1 MKLYATIIT
10 LFILQSFL
18 SAQYS
23 IKGKIVNQDN
33 QAVEFLDITIIQ
45 DDSIIDSYS
54 TNSDGTFI
62 LKSNHGDFELLIEE
76 MGKLLEQRKISVD
89 NDLDLGVL
97 KIVSQQQN
105 LKEVVVQGK
114 AKTYERQIDRL
125 VFNVENSIAAIGG
138 DALDALK
145 NTPSV
150 KIKNDQISIVG
161 KNSVNVLIND
171 RIVQMNGED
180 LTNYLKSIPS
190 ANIKKIEVITNPP
203 AKYEAEGNSG
213 LINIVLKE
221 AKENAWSTTLRSS
234 YTQGFYGQLNNGI
247 NFSYSKDKFSALVDL
262 SHYSG
267 SNIYTNDMNYYYPSE
282 HWSQKMSNKKIY
294 RGLSALTT
302 LSYKINDYNTVGF
315 QFNGGHNYNGSR
327 EKTRTISN
335 QNGQIVKDFSTNSR
349 VKGDGDYYNMNVNY
363 NHKFDSVG
371 KKFSVDLDY
380 MSNKGNNGNDF
391 ISDMYFKQ
399 DRKTILANNLNN
411 KDIENASGK
420 VDFYFPFKKGTWE
433 FGSKVSS
440 TKSDYQLNSN
450 FTDLA
455 TNVDLMTQDD
465 HFKYTENVESL
476 YVSFQRK
483 LSDKWSTKIGLRG
496 EYTQSKAN
504 SLTTNSVTEKEYF
517 KLFPTFYVQYQPKE
531 NHSFNLNFGRRIQRP
546 SFWELNPNK
555 WYSNPIS
562 YTEGN
567 PFIQP
572 SFVYNVE
579 LSYGF
584 KDYIQAKV
592 YYQNMQDG
600 FGQIAFHGEEEL
612 DGELT
617 QTQVFKRLNYYKM
630 SSYGIVLS
638 STVKPTKWWESNLEL
653 SLSYNKSIN
662 EIDILDK
669 EYTGNGSNFSIYNNL
684 NLNTKKTLTAQIN
697 YYYAPKG
704 KNREF
709 NYTSSSSLDIGFKY
723 LVLDKKLTLS
733 LMMYDIFKTDV
744 MTITTNVQNI
754 PQSFKQYYDSQS
766 IRFSLSYKF
775 GNSKISVN
783 KRQTSN
789 AEEANRSG
797 GN

>member
-1 MKLYATIIT
+1 MRLYATIIT

-125 VFNVENSIAAIGG
+125 VFNVENSIAATGG

-161 KNSVNVLIND
+161 KNTVSVLVND
-171 RIVQMNGED
+171 RIVQMSGED

-234 YTQGFYGQLNNGI
+234 YTQGVYGQLNNGV
-247 NFSYSKDKFSALVDL
+247 NFSYSKDKFSVLADL
-262 SHYSG
+262 SHYTG
-267 SNIYTNDMNYYYPSE
+267 SNIYTNDMNYYYPTE
-282 HWSQKMSNKKIY
+282 HWSQKMNNKKIY

-302 LSYKINDYNTVGF
+302 LSYKINDKNTVGV
-315 QFNGGHNYNGSR
+315 QFNGGHSYNGSR
-327 EKTRTISN
+327 EKTRTISD
-335 QNGQIVKDFSTNSR
+335 QNGQTIKDFSTNSR
-349 VKGDGDYYNMNVNY
+349 VKGDGDNFNLNVNF

-380 MSNKGNNGNDF
+380 MSNKGNNGNEF

-399 DRKTILANNLNN
+399 DRKTIFANNLND
-411 KDIENASGK
+411 KDIENISGK
-420 VDFYFPFKKGTWE
+420 VDFYFPMKKGTWE

-450 FTDLA
+450 FTDLV

-476 YVSFQRK
+476 YLSYQRK

-517 KLFPTFYVQYQPKE
+517 KLFPTFYIQYQPKD

-600 FGQIAFHGEEEL
+600 FGQIAFHSEEEL

-638 STVKPTKWWESNLEL
+638 STIKPTKWWESNLEF
-653 SLSYNKSIN
+653 SLGYNKSIN
-662 EIDILDK
+662 EIDVLDK
-669 EYTGNGSNFSIYNNL
+669 EYTGNGSNLSIYNNL
-684 NLNTKKTLTAQIN
+684 NLNTKKTLTAQVN
-697 YYYAPKG
+697 YTFVPKG

-709 NYTSSSSLDIGFKY
+709 NYNSSSSLDIGIKY

-733 LMMYDIFKTDV
+733 LMAYDIFKTDV